1 MNDSI
6 TRLSKAFQGDAYN
19 RINTINLVASENV
32 TSECVR
38 KTLSHP
44 CYDYYHFSAASEKIQ
59 DDYWL
64 FYDNSFIKDVRSQIK
79 SFSEELLKSS
89 IIDPRPKGGQC
100 AQLATLLGIAC
111 RDDIV
116 FYVGEED
123 GGHYGL
129 SDIAKIAGILLI
141 PIIFNQTDCAIDI
154 EKTLRKIKDT
164 SISTS
169 IDRCKGLILGQSFT
183 LRKEKLAELCLAIK
197 ASFPNMIITFDAS
210 HTLGLI
216 MGNKYPQPLLSGVDI
231 LHANTHK
238 TFPGPQKG
246 IIVFSETLDVKVIQ
260 TVSDKVVPTLQS
272 NSGTSEIL
280 SLAVAFLEMQLY
292 SVNYAKNI
300 CENAKLLAEELYNKG
315 FEVVGK
321 HFGFTETHQVLL
333 KGFSKTEAIEGA
345 ARLISAGIKVNPAII
360 PFTNSSWGI
369 RIGTASITRRGIS
382 HDHIRDIAN
391 FFSQVINDKA
401 DTTLV
406 NKKVTEL
413 MTNYHMN
420 KLKYCLPINVESVLL
435 NWNKN
440 YLSI

>member
-1 MNDSI
+1 MNNNI
-6 TRLSKAFQGDAYN
+6 KRLSEAFQGDADN
-19 RINTINLVASENV
+19 RTTTINLVASENI

-64 FYDNSFIKDVRSQIK
+64 FYDNFFIKDVRSQIK
-79 SFSEELLKSS
+79 LFSKDLLKSP

-100 AQLATLLGIAC
+100 AQLATLLGIAS

-116 FYVGEED
+116 FYVREED

-141 PIIFNQTDCAIDI
+141 PIIFNQADCTIDI
-154 EKTLRKIKDT
+154 ERTLKKIKDV
-164 SISTS
+164 SLSTNTN
-169 IDRCKGLILGQSFT
+169 RCKGLIIGQSFT
-183 LRKEKLAELCLAIK
+183 LRKEKLAELCSEIK
-197 ASFPNMIITFDAS
+197 ESFPNMVITFDAS

-216 MGNKYPQPLLSGVDI
+216 MGNEYPQPLLSGVDI

-246 IIVFSETLDVKVIQ
+246 IIVFSETLDIKVVQ
-260 TVSDKVVPTLQS
+260 NLSDKVVPTLQS

-280 SLAVAFLEMQLY
+280 SLAVAFQEMQLY
-292 SVNYAKNI
+292 SVNYAKDI
-300 CENAKLLAEELYNKG
+300 CENAKLLANELYNKG

-333 KGFSKTEAIEGA
+333 KGFSKAEAIENA
-345 ARLISAGIKVNPAII
+345 SRLISSGIKVNPAII
-360 PFTNSSWGI
+360 PFTNNSWGI
-369 RIGTASITRRGIS
+369 RIGTSSITRRGLS
-382 HDHIRDIAN
+382 PNHIRDISN
-391 FFSQVINDKA
+391 LFSRIINDKV
-401 DTTLV
+401 DPTLV
-406 NKKVTEL
+406 NKKVKEL
-413 MTNYHMN
+413 MTNYPIR
-420 KLKYCLPINVESVLL
+420 KLKYCLPSNIERALL
-435 NWNKN
+435 NWNK
-440 YLSI
+440 